1 MKFEEVIGQHDAKER
16 LRKLVADGRLPHAML
31 ISGPHGSGKMA
42 LAMAF
47 ASYLL
52 CANRHDG
59 DSCGVCPQCVM
70 LRKWAHPDLHFT
82 FPVIK
87 PANSSADYKPIS
99 DDFSN
104 EWHELLAK
112 GPYFT
117 IEQWLEAIGTTSQQA
132 IMTVKEAD
140 TVSHK
145 LSLRSRQGGYKVS
158 LVWLPERMREDTA
171 NKLLKMIEEPPS
183 QTIFLLVSENPAAL
197 LETIRSR
204 TQRFDIPRIGTED
217 IEKALVDRR
226 GIEQEAAHRIA
237 RFAQGSWM
245 AALDTLDAQSENRE
259 FLEDFINLTRKSFMR
274 DVAGMRNWSMDV
286 TKYGREKQRRMLTYF
301 QRMVRESFIS
311 NFHNPELTYMT
322 LEEENFVKR
331 FAPFVNENNV
341 MELSELMEKAS
352 FDIGRNVNA
361 KMVFFD
367 ITLQVTVLL
376 RK

>member
-31 ISGPHGSGKMA
+31 ICGPHGSGKMA
-42 LAMAF
+42 LALAF

-59 DSCGVCPQCVM
+59 DSCGACPQCAM

-87 PANSSADYKPIS
+87 AANTSADYKPIS
-99 DDFSN
+99 DDFIR
-104 EWHELLAK
+104 EWHEMLAE

-117 IEQWLEAIGTTSQQA
+117 IEQWLDAIGTTTQQA
-132 IMTVKEAD
+132 IVTVKEAD

-145 LSLRSRQGGYKVS
+145 LSLRSSQGGYKVS
-158 LVWLPERMREDTA
+158 LIWLPERMHESTA

-204 TQRFDIPRIGTED
+204 TQRFDIPRISTED
-217 IEKALVDRR
+217 IEEALVSKR
-226 GIEQEAAHRIA
+226 GIDREPAHRLA
-237 RFAQGSWM
+237 RFAQGSWLS
-245 AALDTLDAQSENRE
+245 ALDALDADSENKA
-259 FLEDFINLTRKSFMR
+259 FLADFMALTRKSFMR
-274 DVAGMRNWSMDV
+274 DVTGMAIWSQEV
-286 TKYGREKQRRMLTYF
+286 AKYGREKQKRMLTYF
-301 QRMVRESFIS
+301 LRMIRESFVY
-311 NFHNPELTYMT
+311 NFHNSNLTYMT
-322 LEEENFVKR
+322 MEEETFVKK
-331 FAPFVNENNV
+331 FAPYVNENNV
-341 MELSELMEKAS
+341 IGLSELISKAI
-352 FDIGRNVNA
+352 FDIGRNANA

-367 ITLQVTVLL
+367 ITLQATVLL
-376 RK
+376 KK

>member
-1 MKFEEVIGQHDAKER
+1 
-16 LRKLVADGRLPHAML
+16 
-31 ISGPHGSGKMA
+31 
-42 LAMAF
+42 
-47 ASYLL
+47 
-52 CANRHDG
+52 
-59 DSCGVCPQCVM
+59 
-70 LRKWAHPDLHFT
+70 
-82 FPVIK
+82 
-87 PANSSADYKPIS
+87 
-99 DDFSN
+99 
-104 EWHELLAK
+104 
-112 GPYFT
+112 
-117 IEQWLEAIGTTSQQA
+117 
-132 IMTVKEAD
+132 MTVKEAD

-145 LSLRSRQGGYKVS
+145 LSLRSSQGGYKVS

-286 TKYGREKQRRMLTYF
+286 AKYGREKQRRMLTYF

>member
-1 MKFEEVIGQHDAKER
+1 MPKFEAGMESMLDMFVFETGDLLE
-16 LRKLVADGRLPHAML
+16 KL
-31 ISGPHGSGKMA
+31 
-42 LAMAF
+42 
-47 ASYLL
+47 
-52 CANRHDG
+52 
-59 DSCGVCPQCVM
+59 
-70 LRKWAHPDLHFT
+70 
-82 FPVIK
+82 
-87 PANSSADYKPIS
+87 
-99 DDFSN
+99 DDI
-104 EWHELLAK
+104 LMR
-112 GPYFT
+112 T
-117 IEQWLEAIGTTSQQA
+117 EQ
-132 IMTVKEAD
+132 
-140 TVSHK
+140 
-145 LSLRSRQGGYKVS
+145 
-158 LVWLPERMREDTA
+158 EDT
-171 NKLLKMIEEPPS
+171 
-183 QTIFLLVSENPAAL
+183 
-197 LETIRSR
+197 
-204 TQRFDIPRIGTED
+204 IGTED

-286 TKYGREKQRRMLTYF
+286 AKYGREKQRRMLTYF